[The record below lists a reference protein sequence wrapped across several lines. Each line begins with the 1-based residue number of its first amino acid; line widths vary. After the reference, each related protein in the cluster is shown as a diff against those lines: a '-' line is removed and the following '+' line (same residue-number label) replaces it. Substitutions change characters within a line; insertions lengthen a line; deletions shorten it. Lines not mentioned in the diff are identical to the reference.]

1 MSATEVA
8 KELANIHHF
17 TRTIMQSV
25 CHPNFAKSFFPIC
38 PGYYSRPMPGKTE
51 DTGYTKFWGVNMV
64 HCSLCENGELLVIL
78 DDIYLLHNS
87 TRAFCV
93 WVKALIQHLSTELTY
108 NIQQYPRDITLLP
121 HGISLI
127 SSSYL
132 YWSILCMGKGT
143 NTTLK

>member
-1 MSATEVA
+1 MLCLQLKWLKNSLIFT
-8 KELANIHHF
+8 IF

-93 WVKALIQHLSTELTY
+93 WVKVLIQHLSTELTY

-121 HGISLI
+121 DDISLI
-127 SSSYL
+127 SSS
-132 YWSILCMGKGT
+132 
-143 NTTLK
+143 